1 MGVSALSPLEL
12 SVPFTFKLSITMIY
26 IIFNSSVINYA
37 YNLVLFLCSRGRMVS
52 LWKELSY
59 RGELR
64 EMEGW
69 WWWWWGEGRG
79 GKEDLRYP

>member
-12 SVPFTFKLSITMIY
+12 SVPLTFTLSITMIY

-37 YNLVLFLCSRGRMVS
+37 HNLVLFLCSRGRMVS

-64 EMEGW
+64 EMRG
-69 WWWWWGEGRG
+69 GGGGGGGRG
-79 GKEDLRYP
+79 GGARKI